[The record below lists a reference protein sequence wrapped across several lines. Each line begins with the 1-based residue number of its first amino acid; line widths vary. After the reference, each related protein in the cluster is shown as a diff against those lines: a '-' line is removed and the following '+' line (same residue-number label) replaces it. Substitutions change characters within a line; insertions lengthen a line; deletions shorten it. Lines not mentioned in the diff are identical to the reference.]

1 MEVTQALRCDL
12 IPKHT
17 FLHQLQTLLEYHSFF
32 YYASQNIIFLIKKK
46 SVENNI

>member
-17 FLHQLQTLLEYHSFF
+17 FLHQLQTLQEHHFF
-32 YYASQNIIFLIKKK
+32 FNDTLQKKK
-46 SVENNI
+46 NLYI